1 MQQFCTVDSSRFR
14 MHSSVPGK
22 CAWSLQEISGITKC
36 LSMNDV
42 TSDIIVVRS
51 TSSLIWKVFQVFSN
65 NTRLYAIDQKQNIY
79 LHKIITIVHLFTLN
93 TLACVI
99 YFHVNILACLFRKR
113 PSYTYRR
120 TRHKQNLN
128 ANHDR
133 HIIDIHYLKSVL
145 YADRIKEPNIFFILT
160 VVAIGQCLQSFDFLH
175 RILILYIKASGL
187 EFGTAC
193 YRI

>member
-1 MQQFCTVDSSRFR
+1 MTAKICSNFARWIHPDSVCIAR
-14 MHSSVPGK
+14 
-22 CAWSLQEISGITKC
+22 SLQEISGITKC

-93 TLACVI
+93 TLACMI
-99 YFHVNILACLFRKR
+99 YFHVNILACLFRKWT
-113 PSYTYRR
+113 SYTYWR

-145 YADRIKEPNIFFILT
+145 YADRIKEPNILFFFWQLLRL
-160 VVAIGQCLQSFDFLH
+160 VNAYNA
-175 RILILYIKASGL
+175 LIFST
-187 EFGTAC
+187 EF
-193 YRI
+193 